1 MSIILIAALLPVVLL
16 MFYIY
21 KRDTFQKEPWPLL
34 LKAFGFGV
42 LAALLDMLVA
52 SALSFVIPKPDDSLM
67 GDAFYNA
74 FVCAAIPEELCKL
87 LMLYLCIWKNPYFDE
102 YYDGLEY
109 AAFVGLGFAGIENV
123 MYILQGG
130 LGLAVGRGIFAVPAH
145 FFFAIFMG
153 YFFALAR
160 FRYNKRRGY
169 LFLAYIIPVIL
180 HGIYDFVLMY
190 INNLNGATDTLQEVD
205 ALSGILYA
213 GFLVFFFFVW
223 KFAVRRVNKM
233 SGQ

>member
-1 MSIILIAALLPVVLL
+1 MSIILTAALLPVVLL

-21 KRDTFQKEPWPLL
+21 KRDTFQKEPWSLL

-52 SALSFVIPKPDDSLM
+52 SALSFVIPKLADTPFM
-67 GDAFYNA
+67 DALYNA
-74 FVCAAIPEELCKL
+74 FVCAALPEEFCKL

-109 AAFVGLGFAGIENV
+109 AAFVGLGFAGFENV
-123 MYILQGG
+123 LYILQGG

-160 FRYNKRRGY
+160 FRYSERRRY
-169 LFLAYIIPVIL
+169 MTLAYIVPVLL

-190 INNLNGATDTLQEVD
+190 MNNLNGESDVMQEASPTSL
-205 ALSGILYA
+205 ALYVA
-213 GFLVFFFFVW
+213 FLVFFFFVW
-223 KFAVRRVNKM
+223 RAATRRVNKM

>member
-1 MSIILIAALLPVVLL
+1 MSILLIASLLPVVLL
-16 MFYIY
+16 MGYIY

-34 LKAFGFGV
+34 MKAFGFGI
-42 LAALLDMLVA
+42 LSALLDIFVA
-52 SALSFVIPKPDDSLM
+52 GGLNYIIPKPENSLL
-67 GDAFYNA
+67 GDALYNA
-74 FVCAAIPEELCKL
+74 FVSAALPEEFCKL

-109 AAFVGLGFAGIENV
+109 AAFVGLGFAGIENL
-123 MYILQGG
+123 MYIMQGG
-130 LGLAVGRGIFAVPAH
+130 LGLALGRGLFAVPAH

-160 FRYNKRRGY
+160 FRYSNRRRY
-169 LFLAYIIPVIL
+169 LALAYLIPVIL
-180 HGIYDFVLMY
+180 HGTYDAVLMY
-190 INNLNGATDTLQEVD
+190 INNLNGTDMPQEVD
-205 ALSGILYA
+205 ALAGALYV

-223 KFAVRRVNKM
+223 RAATRRVNKM